1 MCVKLLLLIVGG
13 GDEQIRMNVVTL
25 FLKPL
30 RYARTLVAV
39 FERRRRR

>member
-1 MCVKLLLLIVGG
+1 MCVNLLLLVVCGG
-13 GDEQIRMNVVTL
+13 EEQIRMDVVTL